1 MTPGS
6 CALCLDGCKSQ
17 LYGGP
22 RQGRPETRVL
32 ALFPASHPDRTTI
45 FRRGDGRG
53 AREGSGGTARQVLPL
68 SQMLTASMRGLR
80 RLSG

>member
-22 RQGRPETRVL
+22 RQGRPETRAL

-45 FRRGDGRG
+45 FRRGDGSGAVRG
-53 AREGSGGTARQVLPL
+53 ERRDGTGRPG
-68 SQMLTASMRGLR
+68 RFCHYLR
-80 RLSG
+80 C